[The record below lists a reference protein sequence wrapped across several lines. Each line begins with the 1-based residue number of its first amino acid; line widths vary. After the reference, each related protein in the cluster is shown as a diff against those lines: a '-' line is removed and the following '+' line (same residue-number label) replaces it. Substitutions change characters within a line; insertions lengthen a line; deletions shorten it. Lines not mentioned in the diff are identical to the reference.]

1 MKNGQKIY
9 ENIKKEMKK
18 QKINQSDIAKML
30 GMTRANVSTILTR
43 IKENKVSYKN
53 TIKIA
58 DILGVNPKN
67 FFWTW

>member
-18 QKINQSDIAKML
+18 QKINQSDIAKIL
-30 GMTRANVSTILTR
+30 GMTRANVSTILSR

-58 DILGVNPKN
+58 NVLGVNPKN
-67 FFWTW
+67 FF